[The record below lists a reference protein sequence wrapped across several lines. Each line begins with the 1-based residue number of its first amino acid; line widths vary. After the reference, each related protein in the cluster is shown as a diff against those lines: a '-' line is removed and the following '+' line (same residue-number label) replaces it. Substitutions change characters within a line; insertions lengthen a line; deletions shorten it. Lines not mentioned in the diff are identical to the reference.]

1 MVSDSVCIKKVHLS
15 FNISLKNEDLTT
27 YFTAIHEYLY
37 FVQFTEQN
45 STYPVSKIEVL
56 SMKMAAETLPDE
68 HHLHFHSPAWAIL
81 PSHHS

>member
-1 MVSDSVCIKKVHLS
+1 M
-15 FNISLKNEDLTT
+15 NIYTLCSS
-27 YFTAIHEYLY
+27 
-37 FVQFTEQN
+37 Q
-45 STYPVSKIEVL
+45 SKTPHIPYWSSQIEVL